1 MSIGDPVLTLTLG
14 WGYMTGAECPCAVC
28 LAGVLAEWG
37 GSFVGPTVV
46 PISVRV
52 VITFYLKVVEGL

>member
-1 MSIGDPVLTLTLG
+1 MSTGDPVLTLTLG
-14 WGYMTGAECPCAVC
+14 WGHMTGAKCLCAVC

-37 GSFVGPTVV
+37 GSFVEPTAV

-52 VITFYLKVVEGL
+52 VTLSLLI